1 MSVKLLLSKLL
12 FVLPAAPVLI
22 LAFACMSACAGEL
35 PLPAF
40 FDAREIGKAPE
51 VKSQGKSG
59 TCWAIS
65 ASSGVEAALMPEEHL
80 VFSADHIAL
89 NNGFTGGPDD
99 GGDYRM
105 IMAYLA
111 SRRGPVMDSE
121 DPYGDGESPD
131 GLEAAV
137 WVKEMRLF
145 EDTDR
150 EIIKKAI
157 MQWGPVQTSLCMDR
171 RMTASSRDYYNEET
185 FGFYCP
191 ENRKV
196 THDILILGWDDEY
209 AADNF
214 KTVPSADGAW
224 ICQNTWGEKFG
235 DGGIFYVSYEDP
247 NMAQNILA
255 FTRIEMPDEE
265 ILCQND
271 PCGWIGRIGYEDET
285 CCFANVYTAPEAG
298 TLSSF
303 GFYAV
308 GPDTSYE
315 LFAGPGFG
323 GGFDFN
329 SLTAC
334 GSGHLDDTGYYTITP
349 SEPIYIEK
357 GQEFAVA
364 VKITTKGAKK
374 PAAVELKKDE
384 YTADVTLAN
393 KNSYLSHDGKE
404 WQQTQKEFGTNI
416 CLKAGIT
423 PAGEEDAR

>member
-1 MSVKLLLSKLL
+1 MNVKLVFCRAVCVLMAAAA
-12 FVLPAAPVLI
+12 FVPAFKGTIVR
-22 LAFACMSACAGEL
+22 AGDL

-40 FDAREIGKAPE
+40 FDARQTGKTPE
-51 VKSQGKSG
+51 VKSQGRSG

-65 ASSGVEAALMPEEHL
+65 ASSGVEAALMPEKQM

-131 GLEAAV
+131 GLEAAA

-145 EDTDR
+145 EDTDP
-150 EIIKKAI
+150 ETIKKALLR
-157 MQWGPVQTSLCMDR
+157 WGPVQTSLCMDR
-171 RMTASSRDYYNEET
+171 RMTAVSRSYYNEET
-185 FGFYCP
+185 FAFYCP
-191 ENRKV
+191 EKRKV
-196 THDILILGWDDEY
+196 THDILILGWDDEFP
-209 AADNF
+209 AGNF
-214 KTVPSADGAW
+214 KTQPSSDGAW

-235 DGGIFYVSYEDP
+235 DEGIFYVSYEDR
-247 NMAQNILA
+247 NMAQDILA
-255 FTRIEMPDEE
+255 YTRIEMPDKE

-285 CCFANVYTAPEAG
+285 CWFANVFTAPEAG

-315 LFAGPGFG
+315 LFAGPASG
-323 GGFDFN
+323 GEFDPDL
-329 SLTAC
+329 LTAC
-334 GSGHLDDTGYYTITP
+334 GSGHLDDAGYYTVEP
-349 SEPIYIEK
+349 SESVYLEK
-357 GQEFAVA
+357 SQEFAVA
-364 VKITTKGAKK
+364 VKITTKDAKK

-384 YTADVTLAN
+384 YTADVTLAG
-393 KNSYLSHDGKE
+393 KCGYLSHDGKQ

-423 PAGEEDAR
+423 PGEGQTER